1 MENDTQIYKYATKE
15 KYSEIN
21 QKRVIKEKEAKQSKQ
36 ISISY
41 TVKVDYYEYYDE
53 YYEEERGIY
62 YLIIPQEYL
71 NDIDKL
77 IKEKNDIFSRG
88 KILRFSRGNNFQFDA
103 VVESTEKDPDNESIV
118 YSYLIPIKE
127 KYRYYSEKLIDEF
140 QVEERNGD
148 LTYERM
154 LEAINEFIEGNCCSK
169 NIEKYILGN
178 SVINGYKEFNKI
190 FNYKRYYFNNIYNF
204 AKFTKYQEQEIDKI
218 FYQEMSTI
226 NLKNGDNRILCL
238 IIYAIYQCRKNI
250 RDKILICSSSNSVAD
265 SISLDLLRMKE
276 HINKLNIIRIYAK
289 NQEIIKRNKR
299 LNKIS
304 LHRLIK
310 KKYKRKFNDRREKK
324 EWIIKQNDIVISTCV
339 NSYNDDIINFKF
351 PFVIIIDANNSSEN
365 EDLIPITLN
374 AKHVLLVSYDG
385 SDNGEIN
392 MYKRMKYLYPKNHCE
407 I

>member
-88 KILRFSRGNNFQFDA
+88 KILRFSGGNNFQFDA

-178 SVINGYKEFNKI
+178 SVINSYKKFPKI

-204 AKFTKYQEQEIDKI
+204 AKFTKYQEQEIYKI

-226 NLKNGDNRILCL
+226 NLKNRDNRILCL

-276 HINKLNIIRIYAK
+276 KINKLNIIRIYAK

-310 KKYKRKFNDRREKK
+310 KKYKRKFNDKREKK

>member
-1 MENDTQIYKYATKE
+1 MENDSEIYKYRTKE
-15 KYSEIN
+15 KYSRMN
-21 QKRVIKEKEAKQSKQ
+21 QKRVTQEKEDKQSKQ

-53 YYEEERGIY
+53 YYDEYRGIY

-88 KILRFSRGNNFQFDA
+88 KILRFSRGNNFQFDV

-178 SVINGYKEFNKI
+178 SVINGYKKFPKI

-276 HINKLNIIRIYAK
+276 KINKLNIIRIYAK

-374 AKHVLLVSYDG
+374 AKHVLLVSYDE

>member
-1 MENDTQIYKYATKE
+1 MENDSEIYKYKTKE
-15 KYSEIN
+15 KYSRIN
-21 QKRVIKEKEAKQSKQ
+21 QMRVTQEKEAKQSKQ

-88 KILRFSRGNNFQFDA
+88 KILRFSGRNNFQFDA
-103 VVESTEKDPDNESIV
+103 VVESTEKDPDNENIV
-118 YSYLIPIKE
+118 YSYLIPIKL
-127 KYRYYSEKLIDEF
+127 KYRLYSEKLIDEF

-178 SVINGYKEFNKI
+178 SVINGYKKFPKI

-204 AKFTKYQEQEIDKI
+204 AKFSRYQDQEIDKI

-226 NLKNGDNRILCL
+226 NLKN
-238 IIYAIYQCRKNI
+238 
-250 RDKILICSSSNSVAD
+250 
-265 SISLDLLRMKE
+265 
-276 HINKLNIIRIYAK
+276 
-289 NQEIIKRNKR
+289 
-299 LNKIS
+299 
-304 LHRLIK
+304 
-310 KKYKRKFNDRREKK
+310 
-324 EWIIKQNDIVISTCV
+324 
-339 NSYNDDIINFKF
+339 
-351 PFVIIIDANNSSEN
+351 
-365 EDLIPITLN
+365 
-374 AKHVLLVSYDG
+374 
-385 SDNGEIN
+385 
-392 MYKRMKYLYPKNHCE
+392 
-407 I
+407 

>member
-62 YLIIPQEYL
+62 YLIIPKEYL

-88 KILRFSRGNNFQFDA
+88 KILRFSGENNFQFDA
-103 VVESTEKDPDNESIV
+103 VVESTEKDPDNENIV

-178 SVINGYKEFNKI
+178 SVINGYKKFPKI

-276 HINKLNIIRIYAK
+276 KINKLNIIRIYAK

-339 NSYNDDIINFKF
+339 NSYNDDIINFEF